1 MYQFTTTNVINSN
14 YDSTTGKAKFTYQ
27 AADAKKPASFNV
39 LRVNKFLLPNIVAV
53 YKAKA
58 RNAENAKVTFNF
70 SSIPSPAK
78 GEVYRLHIYMG
89 LSQASQSSLFAND
102 LQWKGKPFSIDFVW
116 GESAGDTVKKLEDTI
131 KKYSAM
137 VYNKKLLNVTSKGN
151 FLTIEATD
159 EYQRFKF
166 ANIEKFDAEAYHGM
180 GEYNVV
186 RSLADLEE
194 KATNAYDTTTPQEG
208 YFKGVEGFGTYSFLL
223 HNLRIPT
230 SSRTRWEA
238 LNQDETP
245 VVGAKYDQYTI
256 YYCTN
261 RGILGNNAVGD
272 VVKSMTT
279 HVFYVRQDLNPES
292 QSGAFETELKKLV
305 GDDFI
310 QEVTS
315 VGSPNPGDLVT
326 LSAGNGIDITSNT
339 ISVKLDG
346 NSLTSSENGL
356 KVTQ

>member
-58 RNAENAKVTFNF
+58 RNAENAKVTFDF
-70 SSIPSPAK
+70 GSILGVAK
-78 GEVYRLHIYMG
+78 GQVYRLHIYMG

-116 GESAGDTVKKLEDTI
+116 GEGAGDTVKKLEDTI

-151 FLTIEATD
+151 YLTIEATD

-194 KATNAYDTTTPQEG
+194 KATNAAVTAIQEG

-279 HVFYVRQDLNPES
+279 HVFYVRQDLNPEG
-292 QSGAFETELKKLV
+292 QEGAFEKELKKLV